1 MSCFKALG
9 TMPRTL
15 STNSEWQGPQQDITT
30 MSIMR
35 QKTGVRW
42 IRTCNFVNSSYFE
55 KDNVNCKFKLFSFFF
70 FSSSSFLKTHKLL
83 VLKNDIEIAQFQ
95 SNSPQ
100 YLPISE
106 ALWKALLKLPTVYDY
121 GAYRNVLK
129 LFGTHYLSAGSLG
142 GSLEAVARI
151 DQETEEHLSED
162 SLIVRAN
169 TCRAKIRQ

>member
-1 MSCFKALG
+1 
-9 TMPRTL
+9 MPRTL
-15 STNSEWQGPQQDITT
+15 STNSKWQGPRQDITT

-35 QKTGVRW
+35 QTTGVRW
-42 IRTCNFVNSSYFE
+42 IRTCNFVNSSHFE
-55 KDNVNCKFKLFSFFF
+55 KDNVNYKSKLFSPL
-70 FSSSSFLKTHKLL
+70 FSFSSFLKTHKLL
-83 VLKNDIEIAQFQ
+83 VLKNEIEVAQFQ

-151 DQETEEHLSED
+151 DEETEEQLSED
-162 SLIVRAN
+162 SLIFRAH
-169 TCRAKIRQ
+169 TCRAKIRL